1 MAETLRPVGLAK
13 LLDLLDRG
21 LDVRQ
26 RTGCGPAVHD
36 KLIHISVRHVL
47 HTTEVGHD
55 DGYGTAHA
63 RSATDE
69 DPIIRMVTID
79 PINRLLKGG
88 RFGFTEFLE
97 RNSFVNDTGRRVGG
111 EFFSNQENGADLR
124 RRLLYLINVSHEERI
139 RNLIH
144 GASIEEDRL
153 HVKHKRYGH
162 RLQSTFSERYTPLK

>member
-1 MAETLRPVGLAK
+1 MGIIRPSGAEKRQWVLSSLALRGLAK
-13 LLDLLDRG
+13 LEDLFDRRLNIG
-21 LDVRQ
+21 Q

-88 RFGFTEFLE
+88 RFGFVYKS
-97 RNSFVNDTGRRVGG
+97 RQDAYR
-111 EFFSNQENGADLR
+111 ALR
-124 RRLLYLINVSHEERI
+124 RQGKSKRVAAKIANAGRTWSQRSAMA
-139 RNLIH
+139 RK
-144 GASIEEDRL
+144 GAR
-153 HVKHKRYGH
+153 H
-162 RLQSTFSERYTPLK
+162 RR